1 MTSMRKTALA
11 AGALYLLSF
20 ISIPTLAL
28 YDLVL
33 KDPQFIVGPGSD
45 TAVAWGAILE
55 LIVAIAI
62 VGTGVVL
69 YPVLKRQNEGVA
81 LGFVAA
87 RVIEAGII
95 SVGVISLLSLV
106 TLRQDLGAAAG
117 AGAASLV
124 TIGQSLVTVYDRAF
138 LIGQTL
144 LPALNALLLGYL
156 MYRSRLV
163 PRIIPL
169 LGLIGGPL
177 MLSSVIGTMLG
188 INERISLWSGIA
200 LVPIFVWELSLGLYL
215 VFKGF
220 KPSAK
225 LLAEPAGSLSP
236 DGIAAPSPAA
246 A

>member
-1 MTSMRKTALA
+1 
-11 AGALYLLSF
+11 LS
-20 ISIPTLAL
+20 
-28 YDLVL
+28 V
-33 KDPQFIVGPGSD
+33 
-45 TAVAWGAILE
+45 
-55 LIVAIAI
+55 
-62 VGTGVVL
+62 
-69 YPVLKRQNEGVA
+69 
-81 LGFVAA
+81 
-87 RVIEAGII
+87 
-95 SVGVISLLSLV
+95 V

-163 PRIIPL
+163 PRVIPL

-177 MLSSVIGTMLG
+177 MLSSVIGKMLG

-215 VFKGF
+215 VIKGF

-225 LLAEPAGSLSP
+225 LLGEPSGSRSP